1 VGVRRLCIQMYHPI
15 DTEIKE
21 LKRYYG
27 KESLNDGDFIRWVI
41 HNLYLSLME
50 KHGYF
55 MRK

>member
-1 VGVRRLCIQMYHPI
+1 MGVRRLCIQMYHPI

-50 KHGYF
+50 KHGYYI
-55 MRK
+55 RK